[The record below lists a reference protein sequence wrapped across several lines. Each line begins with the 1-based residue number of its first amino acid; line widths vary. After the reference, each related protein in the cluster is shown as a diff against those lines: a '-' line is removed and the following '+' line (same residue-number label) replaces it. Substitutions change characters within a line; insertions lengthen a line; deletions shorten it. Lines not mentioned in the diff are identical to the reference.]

1 MGTVLW
7 LSIVWIAP
15 LICFLQVNEARFKKN
30 IVVGVTLPFQAR
42 EDEAVKAALKKYKT
56 SMWTTCG
63 ILMALAAAGWA
74 LAPESMT
81 LWFIWIDLCII
92 LPYVPY
98 VRTNSALKKLKK
110 ERGWGPAA
118 GQQIRVD
125 ISAIPQEKWI
135 SPWAFLPP
143 AVISLLP
150 LLFDDSLWMANVT
163 MAVCCGLFWLG
174 YRYCYR
180 NKSEMVDG
188 NVELTRALTQVRRYN
203 WGRMWLITAYSMA
216 ILNIGMVLTVR
227 SAFWSIVLS
236 VVFMAVVVGACLWVE
251 LSVRRVQE
259 KLTAGSGRDWYVDE
273 DDHWIGGLLYY
284 NTNDSRL
291 VINNRVGMNSSI
303 NAAHPVGKILTV
315 ALIVLLL
322 AMPFAGEFIGGG
334 DVVLTVTDN
343 AVTGING
350 RTEYV
355 IDLDDVESV
364 QLLDK
369 LPEGLA
375 RNFGTGMPN
384 LLKGDFST
392 PELGHMKTC
401 LDPTVPPFLLIETEE
416 GKLYLLGSREAGAAE
431 AVYEKIK
438 QG

>member
-150 LLFDDSLWMANVT
+150 LLFDDSLW
-163 MAVCCGLFWLG
+163 
-174 YRYCYR
+174 
-180 NKSEMVDG
+180 
-188 NVELTRALTQVRRYN
+188 
-203 WGRMWLITAYSMA
+203 
-216 ILNIGMVLTVR
+216 
-227 SAFWSIVLS
+227 
-236 VVFMAVVVGACLWVE
+236 
-251 LSVRRVQE
+251 
-259 KLTAGSGRDWYVDE
+259 
-273 DDHWIGGLLYY
+273 
-284 NTNDSRL
+284 
-291 VINNRVGMNSSI
+291 
-303 NAAHPVGKILTV
+303 
-315 ALIVLLL
+315 
-322 AMPFAGEFIGGG
+322 
-334 DVVLTVTDN
+334 
-343 AVTGING
+343 
-350 RTEYV
+350 
-355 IDLDDVESV
+355 
-364 QLLDK
+364 
-369 LPEGLA
+369 
-375 RNFGTGMPN
+375 
-384 LLKGDFST
+384 
-392 PELGHMKTC
+392 
-401 LDPTVPPFLLIETEE
+401 
-416 GKLYLLGSREAGAAE
+416 
-431 AVYEKIK
+431 
-438 QG
+438 